1 MNTPRINAG
10 GVKPLQS
17 FNLADYLIG
26 QLYAFSQSK
35 DKAEKLKVLLEI
47 ISSIENHTAYK
58 LDISSCTRS
67 TQKFDDED
75 IMKFLLHYIHNIIVY
90 EDYSALTQIANLIFD
105 LGYNPNQYLKSKGGK
120 R

>member
-1 MNTPRINAG
+1 MRG

-26 QLYAFSQSK
+26 QFYAFLQSK
-35 DKAEKLKVLLEI
+35 DKAEKLNVLLEI

>member
-1 MNTPRINAG
+1 MNTPRINAGGG

-75 IMKFLLHYIHNIIVY
+75 IMKFLLIISITLLFMRIVRHLY
-90 EDYSALTQIANLIFD
+90 KLLISFLTLDTILI
-105 LGYNPNQYLKSKGGK
+105 NT
-120 R
+120 